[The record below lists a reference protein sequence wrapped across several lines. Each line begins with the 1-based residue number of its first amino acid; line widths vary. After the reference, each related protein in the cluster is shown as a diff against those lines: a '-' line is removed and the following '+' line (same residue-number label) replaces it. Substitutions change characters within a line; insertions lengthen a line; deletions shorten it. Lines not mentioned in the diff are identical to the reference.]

1 MHEEAPAMTTIRRSD
16 FIALAAGAAA
26 LGLAPRARAA
36 DYPTRP
42 IELIVPASAGGGTD
56 VLARAF
62 AEAAKR
68 HSPQPFIVVNRPGA
82 SGAVGFGEVLN
93 ARPDG
98 YKVCVVFVELAI
110 LPFLNQIRFSADDF
124 RMIARLNADPAAIMV
139 RSEAPWRSFEDI
151 IAEAKRRPGG
161 VTLGDSGV
169 GSIWHLSGAAMAEK
183 TGTSFLHVPYPG
195 AAPGLTALLG
205 GHVDAMCC
213 GPGEANAHVQG
224 GKMRALVVMS
234 DARVPG
240 FESVPTLRERG
251 VDLTIGTWRGLA
263 VPRATPAPVLEVLAE
278 IARKA
283 AAEPSFK
290 EALARVNLGYSY
302 GEAAEFDAN
311 VAVDRAFFRELTGR
325 LKLG

>member
-1 MHEEAPAMTTIRRSD
+1 MTSIRPPMRRSE
-16 FIALAAGAAA
+16 FIALAAGAAT

-68 HSPQPFIVVNRPGA
+68 HSPQPFITVNRPGA
-82 SGAVGFGEVLN
+82 SGAIGFAEVLN

-110 LPFLNQIRFSADDF
+110 LPFLNQIKFSADDF

-139 RSEAPWRSFEDI
+139 RAESPWQSFEDF
-151 IAEAKRRPGG
+151 IAEAKRRPGA

-183 TGTSFLHVPYPG
+183 AGAQFLHVPYPG

-205 GHVDAMCC
+205 GHVDAMCSS
-213 GPGEANAHVQG
+213 PGEANAYIQG

-234 DARVPG
+234 DQRVPG
-240 FESVPTLRERG
+240 FEAVPTLKERG
-251 VDLTIGTWRGLA
+251 VDLAIGTWRGLG
-263 VPRATPAPVLEVLAE
+263 VPRATPAPVVEALAE

-283 AAEPSFK
+283 AAEPGFR
-290 EALARVNLGYSY
+290 EALSRVNLGYSY
-302 GEAAEFDAN
+302 ADAAEFDSNIAS
-311 VAVDRAFFRELTGR
+311 DREAFRQLTGR
-325 LKLG
+325 LHLG